1 LRLVFIAS
9 GRIDAG
15 LVGDKSYDW
24 DIAAADLI
32 LNEAGGRLTDLD
44 GNEPRYNCETPRHA
58 ALAAAPAAFHA
69 ELINTARRGKGLPA
83 R

>member
-1 LRLVFIAS
+1 VRIAS

-44 GNEPRYNCETPRHA
+44 GNKPRYNCEIPRHA
-58 ALAAAPAAFHA
+58 ALVAAPAGFHA
-69 ELINTARRGKGLPA
+69 ELINAARRAKGSPA